1 MIRVAAHSP
10 LLADEGLL
18 VTEQADEGLD
28 LVPVPPL
35 PARDEPALPVFF
47 IGSHLVCTST
57 PVYYLVHAASLINS
71 QRYVRL
77 IW

>member
-47 IGSHLVCTST
+47 IGTH
-57 PVYYLVHAASLINS
+57 
-71 QRYVRL
+71 
-77 IW
+77 